1 MLLAGVCTASLLGAG
16 CRQPD
21 GPLPPDNTEEEERR
35 HDVSR
40 DLQNIAGGDA
50 NGPQEFADDVQVW
63 GTGDEGD
70 WAPGDE
76 LARRVTAAL
85 KGKSLPDE
93 AAAQLARF
101 FWIAAAGRQL
111 SERQVERLQQDV
123 TTALVQLKVEEAAAK
138 GVADQIGELQ
148 KSVTTKERRWYQL
161 F

>member
-1 MLLAGVCTASLLGAG
+1 MLFAVVCAASLLGAG

-21 GPLPPDNTEEEERR
+21 GPLPVDNTEEEERR

-85 KGKSLPDE
+85 KGKTVPDE

-111 SERQVERLQQDV
+111 SERQVERLKEDV
-123 TTALVQLKVEEAAAK
+123 TAALVKLGAEQAAAQA
-138 GVADQIGELQ
+138 VAAQVGEMQ
-148 KSVTTKERRWYQL
+148 KAVTVKERSWYQV